1 MEFEIEK
8 TNKKHLKQL
17 KFRKKSGENDFSYF
31 TKVITL
37 EKYNNSPVLSCEIK
51 VFLREN
57 QSAEVIV
64 DVYNSG
70 TFIPYAL
77 FYNDNGTNKFVNK
90 LKHKIRQEVDKIKIE
105 ERSDVAWV

>member
-17 KFRKKSGENDFSYF
+17 KFRKKSGENDSSYF
-31 TKVITL
+31 TKMVTL

-51 VFLREN
+51 VFLNEN
-57 QSAEVIV
+57 LSARVTA

-70 TFIPYAL
+70 NLTPYAL
-77 FYNDNGTNKFVNK
+77 FYTDNGTNKFVNR
-90 LKHKIRQEVDKIKIE
+90 LKRKIRQEVDKIKIE
-105 ERSDVAWV
+105 ERGEVA